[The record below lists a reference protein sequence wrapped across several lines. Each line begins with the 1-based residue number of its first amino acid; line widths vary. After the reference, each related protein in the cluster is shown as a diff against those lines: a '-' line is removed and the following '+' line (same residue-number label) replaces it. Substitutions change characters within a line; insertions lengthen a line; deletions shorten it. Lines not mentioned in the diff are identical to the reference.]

1 MNLLSGAGLRH
12 LIGASKYSWRVRRVL
27 SKKAPKYERKD
38 ALKTPPFQIE
48 NMTDGLI
55 SKHIQERYGKPPVK
69 KFDWVKAALRAD
81 KLSPDDKKWEEVH
94 KPEYWGLRWADDEN
108 NSGPTVLKPVS
119 NGGKGKNWVNS
130 DGIQFPPVKY
140 ENYYALRHI
149 GGAPEK
155 EKIRTARGKNEVT
168 RKRVRSDMLF
178 FRADD
183 MPNFEEL
190 PEFGQKISR
199 EKGDTEIVRV
209 KESEDSFFSKNKRV
223 LKPYTGVVEKK
234 EYNGIT
240 LIGTDRVMAK
250 SDKKGKTAPVLENGK
265 EFDGPTTAEV
275 KETEEAAENEMV
287 EPEKPKT
294 KRKIKFVKKKKQEEE
309 DEDSEEED
317 KTLAGISYSDR
328 RRDYYKEFFPR
339 LVYWIRELKDYNK
352 QVKAGKKDYENDEL
366 QKTFGLL
373 FNNKQAALNTEN
385 IVAMAKEVAEENMIG
400 MDTQAI
406 EMLEKDKHIDEFVNL
421 AKEVTEVPGA
431 SARIREKYQVLL

>member
-1 MNLLSGAGLRH
+1 
-12 LIGASKYSWRVRRVL
+12 
-27 SKKAPKYERKD
+27 
-38 ALKTPPFQIE
+38 
-48 NMTDGLI
+48 
-55 SKHIQERYGKPPVK
+55 
-69 KFDWVKAALRAD
+69 
-81 KLSPDDKKWEEVH
+81 
-94 KPEYWGLRWADDEN
+94 
-108 NSGPTVLKPVS
+108 
-119 NGGKGKNWVNS
+119 
-130 DGIQFPPVKY
+130 
-140 ENYYALRHI
+140 
-149 GGAPEK
+149 
-155 EKIRTARGKNEVT
+155 
-168 RKRVRSDMLF
+168 
-178 FRADD
+178 
-183 MPNFEEL
+183 
-190 PEFGQKISR
+190 
-199 EKGDTEIVRV
+199 
-209 KESEDSFFSKNKRV
+209 
-223 LKPYTGVVEKK
+223 
-234 EYNGIT
+234 
-240 LIGTDRVMAK
+240 
-250 SDKKGKTAPVLENGK
+250 
-265 EFDGPTTAEV
+265 
-275 KETEEAAENEMV
+275 MV